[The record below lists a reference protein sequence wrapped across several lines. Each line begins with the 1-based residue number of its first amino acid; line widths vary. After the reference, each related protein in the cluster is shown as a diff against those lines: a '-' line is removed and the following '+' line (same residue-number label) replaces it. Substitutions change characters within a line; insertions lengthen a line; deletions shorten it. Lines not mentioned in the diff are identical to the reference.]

1 MNSLLFITTIPSTLN
16 FLAPLARHFR
26 AKGWRVDAMAQGIS
40 TSTEAC
46 LNAFDQLWDVEW
58 SRNPLDLRN
67 FLSAPQQVLQVCTE
81 QEYDLVHVST
91 PVAAF
96 VTRYALKDWRK
107 KGTQKVIYTA
117 HGFHFYSGGT
127 LLKNA
132 IFLGL
137 EWLAGRWTDYLV
149 VINHE
154 DEQAA
159 KRYHIV
165 LPEQVRYMPGI
176 GVDAEYYNPSAVSE
190 MEVEKLRQDLGL
202 TSEIPLFLSL
212 SEFIPRKR
220 NENILRAF
228 ARLARSEVHL
238 AFAGEGPLL
247 EEMQHLASKL
257 GIHHQVHFL
266 GFRQDVPVL
275 IRASVA
281 TLLSSSQ
288 EGLPRS
294 VMESMSL
301 EIPVIGTEIR
311 GTRDLLEGGYGILVK
326 VGDVKGLTQAMA
338 WVLDH
343 PEEAQAMARRG
354 REHITHYEVQLIL
367 KLHETLY
374 AEALNAEDRVVS
386 YA

>member
-1 MNSLLFITTIPSTLN
+1 MKRLLFITTIPSTLY
-16 FLAPLARHFR
+16 FLAPIARHFR
-26 AKGWRVDAMAQGIS
+26 AKGWRVDAMAKGIS
-40 TSTEAC
+40 TSTETC
-46 LNAFDQLWDVEW
+46 LDAFERLLDVEW

-96 VTRYALKDWRK
+96 VSRYALKDWRK
-107 KGTQKVIYTA
+107 KGKQKVIYTA
-117 HGFHFYSGGT
+117 HGFHFYSGGA

-137 EWLAGRWTDYLV
+137 ERLAGRWTDYLV

-165 LPEQVRYMPGI
+165 RPEQVRYMPGI
-176 GVDAEYYNPSAVSE
+176 GVDAQYYNPSAVSE

-202 TSEIPLFLSL
+202 TPEIPLFLSL

-220 NENILRAF
+220 NEDILRAF
-228 ARLARSEVHL
+228 ARLAYSEAHL

-257 GIHHQVHFL
+257 GIQHQVHFL

-326 VGDVKGLTQAMA
+326 VGDVEGLTQAMA

-343 PEEAQAMARRG
+343 PKEAQAMGRRG
-354 REHITHYEVQLIL
+354 RERITHYELQLIL

-374 AEALNAEDRVVS
+374 AEALDAEDRVVS

>member
-1 MNSLLFITTIPSTLN
+1 MKRLLFITTIPSTLY
-16 FLAPLARHFR
+16 FLAPIARHFR
-26 AKGWRVDAMAQGIS
+26 AKGWRVDAMAKGIS
-40 TSTEAC
+40 TSTETC
-46 LNAFDQLWDVEW
+46 LDAFERRWDVEW

-96 VTRYALKDWRK
+96 ISRYALKDWRK
-107 KGTQKVIYTA
+107 KGKQKVIYTA
-117 HGFHFYSGGT
+117 HGFHFYSGGA

-137 EWLAGRWTDYLV
+137 EWLAGHWTDYLV

-159 KRYHIV
+159 KRYSIV
-165 LPEQVRYMPGI
+165 RPEQVRYMPGI
-176 GVDAEYYNPSAVSE
+176 GVDAQYYNPSAVSE

-202 TSEIPLFLSL
+202 TPEIPLFLSL

-220 NENILRAF
+220 NEDILRAF
-228 ARLARSEVHL
+228 ARLAHSEAHL

-257 GIHHQVHFL
+257 GIQHQVHFL

-326 VGDVKGLTQAMA
+326 VGDVEGLTQAMA

-343 PEEAQAMARRG
+343 PKEAQATGRRG
-354 REHITHYEVQLIL
+354 RERITHYELQLIL

-374 AEALNAEDRVVS
+374 AEALDAEDRVVS

>member
-1 MNSLLFITTIPSTLN
+1 
-16 FLAPLARHFR
+16 
-26 AKGWRVDAMAQGIS
+26 MAQGIS
-40 TSTEAC
+40 TSTETC
-46 LNAFDQLWDVEW
+46 LDAFDRLWDVEW

-107 KGTQKVIYTA
+107 KGKQKVIYTA
-117 HGFHFYSGGT
+117 HGFHFYSGGA

-132 IFLGL
+132 IFLRL

-176 GVDAEYYNPSAVSE
+176 GVDAQYYNPSAVSE

-202 TSEIPLFLSL
+202 TPEISLFLSL

-220 NENILRAF
+220 NEDILRAF
-228 ARLARSEVHL
+228 ARLGRSEVHL

-247 EEMQHLASKL
+247 EEMQYLASKL

-281 TLLSSSQ
+281 TLMSSSQ

-354 REHITHYEVQLIL
+354 RERITHYELQLIL

-374 AEALNAEDRVVS
+374 AEALDAEDRVVS

>member
-1 MNSLLFITTIPSTLN
+1 M
-16 FLAPLARHFR
+16 
-26 AKGWRVDAMAQGIS
+26 AKGIS
-40 TSTEAC
+40 TSTETC
-46 LNAFDQLWDVEW
+46 LDAFERRWDVEW

-96 VTRYALKDWRK
+96 ISRYALKDWRK
-107 KGTQKVIYTA
+107 KGKQKVIYTA
-117 HGFHFYSGGT
+117 HGFHFYSGGA

-137 EWLAGRWTDYLV
+137 EWLAGHWTDYLV

-159 KRYHIV
+159 KRYSIV
-165 LPEQVRYMPGI
+165 RPEQVRYMPGI
-176 GVDAEYYNPSAVSE
+176 GVDAQYYNPSAVSE

-202 TSEIPLFLSL
+202 TPEIPLFLSL

-220 NENILRAF
+220 NEDILRAF
-228 ARLARSEVHL
+228 ARLAHSEAHL

-257 GIHHQVHFL
+257 GIQHQVHFL

-326 VGDVKGLTQAMA
+326 VGDVEGLTQAMA

-343 PEEAQAMARRG
+343 PKEAQATGRRG
-354 REHITHYEVQLIL
+354 RERITHYELQLIL

-374 AEALNAEDRVVS
+374 AEALDAEDRVVS

>member
-1 MNSLLFITTIPSTLN
+1 MKRLLFITTIPSTLY
-16 FLAPLARHFR
+16 FLAPIARHFR
-26 AKGWRVDAMAQGIS
+26 AKGWRVDAMAKGIS
-40 TSTEAC
+40 TSTETC
-46 LNAFDQLWDVEW
+46 LDAFERLWDVEW

-96 VTRYALKDWRK
+96 ISRYALKDWRK
-107 KGTQKVIYTA
+107 KGKQKVIYTA
-117 HGFHFYSGGT
+117 HGFHFYSGGA

-137 EWLAGRWTDYLV
+137 EWLAGHWTDYLV

-159 KRYHIV
+159 KRYSIV
-165 LPEQVRYMPGI
+165 RPEQVRYMPGI
-176 GVDAEYYNPSAVSE
+176 GVDAQYYNPSAVSE

-202 TSEIPLFLSL
+202 TPEIPLFLSL

-220 NENILRAF
+220 NEDILRAF
-228 ARLARSEVHL
+228 ARLAHSEAHL

-257 GIHHQVHFL
+257 GIQHQVHFL

-326 VGDVKGLTQAMA
+326 VGDVEGLTQAMA

-343 PEEAQAMARRG
+343 PKEAQAMGRRG
-354 REHITHYEVQLIL
+354 RERITHYELQLIL

-374 AEALNAEDRVVS
+374 AEALDAEDRVVS